1 MQLLKL
7 NRKTKDNTLKVQD
20 MSDPK
25 VPNQISIEL
34 NEEVA
39 QGTYSNL
46 AVITHSASEFV
57 IDFVRIMPGI
67 PKAQVKSRIILTPEH
82 AKRLVAAL
90 QDNIGKYESVHGIIK
105 EVKGSTPVLPLTF
118 GGPTAQA

>member
-1 MQLLKL
+1 MANQ
-7 NRKTKDNTLKVQD
+7 
-20 MSDPK
+20 DPK
-25 VPNQISIEL
+25 NPSQISIEL
-34 NEEVA
+34 NEEIA

-57 IDFVRIMPGI
+57 VDFIRIMPGI

-90 QDNIGKYESVHGIIK
+90 QDNISKYEAVHGTIK
-105 EVKGSTPVLPLTF
+105 EVTGALPAVPLTF

>member
-1 MQLLKL
+1 MTD
-7 NRKTKDNTLKVQD
+7 TKNQA
-20 MSDPK
+20 
-25 VPNQISIEL
+25 QISIEL

-57 IDFVRIMPGI
+57 IDFIRIMPGI

-82 AKRLVAAL
+82 AKRLVGAL
-90 QDNIGKYESVHGIIK
+90 QDNIGKYESVHGPIK
-105 EVKGSTPVLPLTF
+105 EIKGSGPAMPLTF

>member
-1 MQLLKL
+1 
-7 NRKTKDNTLKVQD
+7 

-25 VPNQISIEL
+25 NPNQISIEL
-34 NEEVA
+34 NEEIA

-46 AVITHSASEFV
+46 AVITHSSSEFV

-82 AKRLVAAL
+82 AKRLIAAL
-90 QDNIGKYESVHGIIK
+90 QDNVAKYEAVHGKIK
-105 EVKGSTPVLPLTF
+105 DVKSSAPALPLTF